1 MNNEHSE
8 HRGKGRPRAFD
19 RDQALHAAL
28 ELFWQEGYEPASVAR
43 LCEVM
48 DIKPPSLY
56 ASFGN
61 KAALFLEAV
70 RHYEEVYWQ
79 EPSARFLAEPDV
91 YRAVEDFF
99 ATSARIL
106 LSPETPCGCMLV
118 LAAVNMSPAETE
130 IIEVIRKMRMETKA
144 MFAERLK
151 RAVAEGQIPQETDIA
166 ALAGALNALL
176 EGLSLQARDGLS
188 REELAGMA
196 ARAVHLLPP
205 RGATQS
211 CEPSNPA

>member
-1 MNNEHSE
+1 MSKDQPE

-19 RDQALHAAL
+19 REQALHAAL

-70 RHYEEVYWQ
+70 RHYEHVYWQ
-79 EPSARFLAEPDV
+79 EPSARFLEEPDL
-91 YRAVEDFF
+91 YRGVAEFF
-99 ATSARIL
+99 ATAAHIL

-118 LAAVNMSPAETE
+118 LAAVNISPAETE
-130 IIEVIRKMRMETKA
+130 IIAAIREMRMATKA
-144 MFAERLK
+144 MFAERLR
-151 RAVAEGQIPQETDIA
+151 RAVADGQIPADTDIA
-166 ALAGALNALL
+166 ALSGALNALL

-188 REELAGMA
+188 REELAAMA
-196 ARAVHLLPP
+196 SRAVHLLPA
-205 RGATQS
+205 RGR
-211 CEPSNPA
+211 P

>member
-1 MNNEHSE
+1 MSSEHPE
-8 HRGKGRPRAFD
+8 HRGKGRPRGFD
-19 RDQALHAAL
+19 RQQALHAAL

-70 RHYEEVYWQ
+70 RHYEQVYWQ
-79 EPSARFLAEPDV
+79 EPSERFLAEPDI
-91 YRAVEDFF
+91 YRAVEGFF
-99 ATSARIL
+99 TTAAGIL

-118 LAAVNMSPAETE
+118 LAAVNISPAETE
-130 IIEVIRKMRMETKA
+130 IIAAIREMRMATKA
-144 MFAERLK
+144 MFAGRLV
-151 RAVAEGQIPQETDIA
+151 RAVADGQLPEGTDVP

-188 REELAGMA
+188 REELAAMA

-205 RGATQS
+205 RGCA
-211 CEPSNPA
+211 

>member
-1 MNNEHSE
+1 MSNEHPE
-8 HRGKGRPRAFD
+8 HRGKGRPRGFD
-19 RDQALHAAL
+19 RAQALAAAL

-56 ASFGN
+56 ATFGN

-70 RHYEEVYWQ
+70 RHYEAVYWQ
-79 EPSARFLAEPDV
+79 EPAERFLAEPDI
-91 YRAVEDFF
+91 YRAVEEFF
-99 ATSARIL
+99 TTAAGIL

-118 LAAVNMSPAETE
+118 LAAVNISPAETE
-130 IIEVIRKMRMETKA
+130 IIAAIREMRMATKA
-144 MFAERLK
+144 MFATRLS
-151 RAVAEGQIPQETDIA
+151 RAAAEGQLPAATDVP

-188 REELAGMA
+188 REELRAMA
-196 ARAVHLLPP
+196 SRAVHLLPP
-205 RGATQS
+205 RGA
-211 CEPSNPA
+211 

>member
-1 MNNEHSE
+1 MSNEHPE
-8 HRGKGRPRAFD
+8 HTGHRGKGRPRGFD
-19 RDQALHAAL
+19 RQQALHAAL
-28 ELFWQEGYEPASVAR
+28 ELFWQAGYEPASVAR

-70 RHYEEVYWQ
+70 RHYEHTYWQ
-79 EPSARFLAEPDV
+79 EPSKRFLAEPDI
-91 YRAVEDFF
+91 YRAVEGFF
-99 ATSARIL
+99 TTAASIL

-118 LAAVNMSPAETE
+118 LAAVNISPAETE
-130 IIEVIRKMRMETKA
+130 IIAAIREMRMTTKA
-144 MFAERLK
+144 MFADRLA
-151 RAVAEGQIPQETDIA
+151 RAVAEGQLPAGTDVA

-188 REELAGMA
+188 REELAAMA

-205 RGATQS
+205 RPEA
-211 CEPSNPA
+211 

>member
-1 MNNEHSE
+1 MTSDRQE

-19 RDQALHAAL
+19 REQALHAAL
-28 ELFWQEGYEPASVAR
+28 ELFWKEGYEPASVAR

-56 ASFGN
+56 GSFGN

-70 RHYEEVYWQ
+70 RHYEHTYWE
-79 EPSARFLAEPDV
+79 EPSQRFLEEPDL
-91 YRAVEDFF
+91 YRGVEEFF
-99 ATSARIL
+99 ATAAKIL

-118 LAAVNMSPAETE
+118 LAAVNISPAETE
-130 IIEVIRKMRMETKA
+130 IIQAIREMRMETKA
-144 MFAERLK
+144 MFAGRLR
-151 RAVAEGQIPQETDIA
+151 RAVAEGQLPPDTDIA

-188 REELAGMA
+188 REELAAMA
-196 ARAVHLLPP
+196 ARAVHLLPA
-205 RGATQS
+205 RARQ
-211 CEPSNPA
+211 